1 MKSKNDHSLKQSD
14 NLFDALMHIESKTE
28 AQKFLGDLC
37 TPAEI
42 EAFADRWQVVKM
54 IDEAI
59 PYRKITEDTG
69 VSTATVTRVARFLN
83 QGYGGYRL
91 ILDRI
96 KKKNLKFPIS

>member
-1 MKSKNDHSLKQSD
+1 MKSKNDHSLKMPN
-14 NLFDALMHIESKTE
+14 NLFDALMQIESKAE

-42 EAFADRWQVVKM
+42 EAFADRWRVAQM
-54 IDEAI
+54 IDEGVA
-59 PYRKITEDTG
+59 YRKITEETG

-96 KKKNLKFPIS
+96 RQKG